1 MNDIIFISTMTI
13 ILLPFVFF
21 PATTAMFS
29 VIRRWIIGEVDVR
42 IITSFW
48 QYYKS
53 NYVRS
58 MLGGLAVMLIWIIFL
73 LDYYY
78 FVNFVH
84 EGFEYLFYGLFIFLF
99 MFTIHFFS
107 NTAHFD
113 VPVRLTLKNSLLMTL
128 KNPVLSFIIS
138 VISIG
143 ILFISFSFAP
153 FLIPFFMGSFIV
165 IISFTGFYRVCL
177 NIPVAK

>member
-1 MNDIIFISTMTI
+1 MNVFIFISTMTI

-42 IITSFW
+42 IITPFW

-58 MLGGLAVMLIWIIFL
+58 MLAGLAVMLIWIIFL

-107 NTAHFD
+107 NTARSEEHTSELQSRGHL
-113 VPVRLTLKNSLLMTL
+113 VCRLLLDNKNYD
-128 KNPVLSFIIS
+128 IIY
-138 VISIG
+138 VHY
-143 ILFISFSFAP
+143 L
-153 FLIPFFMGSFIV
+153 
-165 IISFTGFYRVCL
+165 
-177 NIPVAK
+177 